1 MLATTLM
8 PSRVFA
14 ERQPQVALLLV
25 AAVIVQGIAAASFA
39 AVYGFDLAGHA
50 DLDVLLARGRGT
62 ADIFRWALLVD
73 MLGYLA
79 VAPVA
84 MYLRLRLRDTASGSE
99 AATWRVD
106 VVSYFGVVF
115 SLVGAIGA
123 VLFAVAGGSL
133 IDAASA
139 DPGSRDAARIAFLA
153 VSRGVDEGLW
163 GPLEFVAAGIWLA
176 GTGWL
181 VRGEGRWFASTGIV
195 AGMGMLAYAAYIGL
209 TGRNPVEGHGL
220 LEPLLLG
227 GVLLLPIWELWLAAR
242 LWRGR

>member
-1 MLATTLM
+1 M
-8 PSRVFA
+8 
-14 ERQPQVALLLV
+14 ALLLV

-39 AVYGFDLAGHA
+39 VVYGFDLARHA
-50 DLDVLLARGRGT
+50 DIDVLLSRGPGT
-62 ADIFRWALLVD
+62 ADAFRRALLVD

-84 MYLRLRLRDTASGSE
+84 MYLRLRLRDTASGSPD
-99 AATWRVD
+99 ASWRVD

-123 VLFAVAGGSL
+123 VLFAVAGGAL
-133 IDAASA
+133 IDVASA

-163 GPLEFVAAGIWLA
+163 GPLEFVAAAIWLG

-181 VRGEGRWFASTGIV
+181 VRSEGSWFAATGIV
-195 AGMGMLAYAAYIGL
+195 AGIGMVAYAAYTGL
-209 TGRNPVEGHGL
+209 TGRNPVEAQGPF
-220 LEPLLLG
+220 EPLLLA
-227 GVLLLPIWELWLAAR
+227 GVILLPVWELWLAAR